1 MKIIHRIDKETIFI
15 RVPEELDHKVATDI
29 KIIADEAVY
38 SGQVRNVH
46 FDFNG
51 TRFMDS
57 SGIGMITGRY
67 KLVHPLGGKIYVC
80 GVGENVERII
90 KLSGLYKLVEQI

>member
-1 MKIIHRIDKETIFI
+1 MKIIHRFEGETII
-15 RVPEELDHKVATDI
+15 IKVPEELDHKVATDI
-29 KIIADEAVY
+29 KIIADNAVY
-38 SGQVRNVH
+38 SGQVRNIQ
-46 FDFNG
+46 FDFKG

-80 GVGENVERII
+80 DVGENVERII
-90 KLSGLYKLVEQI
+90 TLSGLHKLVER